1 MIKKLSLVCL
11 LLSTTM
17 VAANDKTKII
27 NLNNEIIFQKN
38 KLINH
43 LKNEKI
49 RSIQFQKNNWKNSK
63 IQWTKDW
70 EKIKNYFVK

>member
-17 VAANDKTKII
+17 VIADDKIKII